1 NKLYKAFK
9 EKIQAHSLQE
19 KLENLFSL
27 KPFIDEFFD
36 KVMINAKDEKL
47 KNNRQA
53 LIYEIYEEFLKIADL
68 KELSL

>member
-1 NKLYKAFK
+1 
-9 EKIQAHSLQE
+9 
-19 KLENLFSL
+19 
-27 KPFIDEFFD
+27 
-36 KVMINAKDEKL
+36 MINAKDEKL